1 MSKTKSRLLLISI
14 SLIASIFIS
23 FFTLLIV
30 NKSGSI
36 NFIDFFK
43 ILVISFIIL
52 YIIGVFYTR
61 FFLYRKLKEI
71 TKDILPKEDIH
82 QTVNTNMEE
91 LVNEIKDYDS
101 KRKSEYSEM
110 KKQESFRREFIGNL
124 AHEIKTPIFTSQSYI
139 LTLLD
144 GALNDETVNKKYLK
158 TASKAIER
166 LNLIVKDLDLI
177 TKIESGQSNLN
188 KNHFDIIDLI
198 QNVFEMLDYSAKKKN
213 IELIVDK
220 ENELGTI
227 VNADK
232 ERIEQVLTNL
242 IENSIKYGK
251 NNGTT
256 EIVVQNLNEN
266 KIIVRVTD
274 NGVGFE
280 KENYTRIFERFYRVD
295 KSGNRSS
302 GGSGLGLS
310 IVKHIIDVH
319 DEKIYVESE
328 LGVGSEFSFTLEKKT
343 PNKNE

>member
-30 NKSGSI
+30 NKSDSI

-144 GALNDETVNKKYLK
+144 GALKDETVNKKYLK

-198 QNVFEMLDYSAKKKN
+198 QNVFEMLDYSAKKKK

-220 ENELGTI
+220 ENEIGTM
-227 VNADK
+227 VKADK
-232 ERIEQVLTNL
+232 EKIEQVLTNL
-242 IENSIKYGK
+242 VDNSIKYGK
-251 NNGTT
+251 ENGTT
-256 EIVVQNLNEN
+256 EVVVQNLNKN
-266 KIIVRVTD
+266 KVIVRVTD
-274 NGVGFE
+274 NGLGFE
-280 KENYTRIFERFYRVD
+280 KENYNRIFERFFRID
-295 KSGNRSS
+295 KSGSRSS

-310 IVKHIIDVH
+310 IVKHIIDSH

-328 LGVGSEFSFTLEKKT
+328 LGVGSEFSFSLEKS
-343 PNKNE
+343 